1 MALEKELTEEE
12 ITEKGNPKKP
22 EGEYGS
28 LMLRRMNRTHQPLT
42 KWALG
47 FLNFKPDDTILDI
60 GCGGGNTLKLINEYN
75 PQAKLY
81 GADYS
86 DVSIDETIKYN
97 KDLID
102 NNVLEVYKAD
112 VERLPFRDNT
122 FSKIITVESFYFWPN
137 QKENLKEVLRVL
149 KPHGHLLVVND
160 VYDTGTLTEKEL
172 FNVKKYNLKIRTE
185 DEYKELF
192 HQAGFKDIRTHKM
205 DGEDW
210 MVIDGQKK

>member
-1 MALEKELTEEE
+1 MEKDLNLTEEE

-22 EGEYGS
+22 QGEYGS
-28 LMLRRMNRTHQPLT
+28 LMLRRMNRSHAPLS

-47 FLNFKPDDTILDI
+47 FLNFKNDDVILDI
-60 GCGGGNTLKLINEYN
+60 GCGGGATLKLINEYN

-81 GADYS
+81 GVDYS
-86 DVSIDETIKYN
+86 DTSIQESVIHNRELVDRGM
-97 KDLID
+97 
-102 NNVLEVYKAD
+102 LEIIKAD
-112 VERLPFRDNT
+112 VSKLPFDDNT

-160 VYDTGTLTEKEL
+160 VYDTGSLTEKEL
-172 FNVKKYNLKIRTE
+172 ENVKKYNLKIRTE
-185 DEYKELF
+185 QEYQELF